1 MKPLKLINPKLD
13 ELHFYKFINMFV
25 GKNYALSTGRIHL
38 STLCCKETNDI
49 FKYIMIYRLSSLDS
63 RFGTWGVGVR
73 LKYMPVGVGVR
84 NP

>member
-1 MKPLKLINPKLD
+1 MRIISFSNTLDVDVLVLKIKYFIPK
-13 ELHFYKFINMFV
+13 YQ
-25 GKNYALSTGRIHL
+25 
-38 STLCCKETNDI
+38 
-49 FKYIMIYRLSSLDS
+49 IYRLSSLDS